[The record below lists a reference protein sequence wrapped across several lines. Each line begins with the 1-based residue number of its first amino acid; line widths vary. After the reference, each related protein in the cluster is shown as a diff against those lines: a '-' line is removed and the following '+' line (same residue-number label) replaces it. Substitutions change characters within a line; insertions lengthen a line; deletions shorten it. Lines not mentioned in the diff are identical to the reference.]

1 MNTAVGNVLFF
12 CIKHALPGQTKKIH
26 SDPLEKFRYFNRK
39 GLFPGMAFRRCVRSP
54 GMEEAGAPGQDQY
67 WETLLMISFMISVVP
82 PPMLRMRES
91 R

>member
-1 MNTAVGNVLFF
+1 MDKARAVLVDLEQGG
-12 CIKHALPGQTKKIH
+12 ALT
-26 SDPLEKFRYFNRK
+26 
-39 GLFPGMAFRRCVRSP
+39 GMAIGRCIRSP
-54 GMEEAGAPGQDQY
+54 GVGGTDAPGQDQY